1 MTSGFANI
9 VAMKNLKRLSPWV
22 HDQLMFEPQGTRVE
36 TSTRFGGVP
45 YHKQYDIWMCLK
57 MGNGENYD
65 KSTGGISFPL
75 IGANTWGGLRS
86 YIGWSFPCF
95 GWWKPPLSCCVSS
108 WILMRQ
114 TLKVPVVLG
123 SHKVGTSI
131 DRFKTNNTF
140 SLGLVLK
147 QLTFPGSPRVV
158 TQNLEIQED
167 TLISWRSPGDYFKVN
182 IVILRC
188 VPFGNLL

>member
-1 MTSGFANI
+1 
-9 VAMKNLKRLSPWV
+9 
-22 HDQLMFEPQGTRVE
+22 MFEPQGTRVE

-57 MGNGENYD
+57 MG
-65 KSTGGISFPL
+65 TWISMGKIMINQLAELVFPL

-108 WILMRQ
+108 CILMRQ

-140 SLGLVLK
+140 SLDLVLK

-158 TQNLEIQED
+158 TKNLEIQED
-167 TLISWRSPGDYFKVN
+167 TLISWRSPGDDFKVK